1 MLKLKSFANKSI
13 LAGMAMGLT
22 MLTACTVTG
31 PQSIRVHEVTLY
43 GGSQERIVWV
53 YGQLLSST
61 TSMDLKLGGKMV
73 KLAAQVSG
81 GLATNGSLSVDNK
94 VVYRTKT
101 SEMKQP
107 LEISRGS
114 KGRFKVKTNNKVK
127 AIYYTDGQ
135 NWQKLSGVSG
145 VVKGVSNT
153 GLQGAGVLTDDE
165 ARVLSKAFKGQG
177 NMAIAVLNSAPDK
190 KILVEPKPSEHLR
203 SALYLLPNVPNML
216 TPIAQ
221 ETTGTVTQTPIK
233 SVQGK
238 PSKGGVVNYTVI
250 SKGANAN
257 VLEAGY
263 KVATDDRQAAAL
275 FSAVSAR
282 PQSLGD
288 GTLIAVYMGQ
298 RPTGG
303 YSLGVQ
309 EVDVDNGV
317 LKLVVTFKEPK
328 PGSMTTQA
336 ITSPYTLLRV
346 EGKYKDVQV
355 VDSNGQPL
363 Q

>member
-1 MLKLKSFANKSI
+1 MLKLKTFANKSI

-31 PQSIRVHEVTLY
+31 PQSLRVHEVTLY

-81 GLATNGSLSVDNK
+81 GLATNGSLSIDNK

-114 KGRFKVKTNNKVK
+114 KGKFKVKTNSKVK

-153 GLQGAGVLTDDE
+153 GLQGAGALTDDE
-165 ARVLSKAFKGQG
+165 ARALAQAFKGQG
-177 NMAIAVLNSAPDK
+177 NMAVAVLNSAPDK
-190 KILVEPKPSEHLR
+190 KILVEPKLSEHLR

-221 ETTGTVTQTPIK
+221 ETTGTVTETPI
-233 SVQGK
+233 K
-238 PSKGGVVNYTVI
+238 PSKGGVVNYTVV

-257 VLEAGY
+257 MQEVGY

-288 GTLIAVYMGQ
+288 GTLVAVYMGQ
-298 RPTGG
+298 RSTGG

-309 EVDVDNGV
+309 EVNVDNGV
-317 LKLVVTFKEPK
+317 LKLVVKFKEPK

-336 ITSPYTLLRV
+336 ITSPYILLRV
-346 EGKYKDVQV
+346 EGKYSDVQV